1 MSKFY
6 KKLCIGILGLVILL
20 NIFVYKNNIVEGVE
34 DRQQGT
40 DTDTNADTNVDSD
53 NKEAMLL
60 AQKNENSLKILTEKI
75 TELFNKKMED
85 LKTTCKKCAKASENV
100 PTH

>member
-34 DRQQGT
+34 NRKQGM
-40 DTDTNADTNVDSD
+40 DTD